1 MLRELHELFLKVFCK
16 SEWLGV
22 IRILGITDF
31 GECLVGQALFFVPA
45 NVKASSPDYH

>member
-22 IRILGITDF
+22 IRILGIP
-31 GECLVGQALFFVPA
+31 LILA
-45 NVKASSPDYH
+45 NVSLVRLSFSFRPM